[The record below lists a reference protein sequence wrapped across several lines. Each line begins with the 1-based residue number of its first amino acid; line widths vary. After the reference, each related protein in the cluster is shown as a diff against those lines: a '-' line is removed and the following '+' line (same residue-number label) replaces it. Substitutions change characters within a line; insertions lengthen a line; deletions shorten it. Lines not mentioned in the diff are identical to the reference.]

1 MRWLAV
7 AVLLGTAS
15 VAAADP
21 LRVVVRRA
29 GGDDQVLERLAG
41 HVVDLEIEP
50 VTERGPLEKTLDAQI
65 AAASELAERHDARAV
80 VWFEVDGA
88 EVIVVVA
95 TPGERRV
102 FVRTLDAGD
111 ASASAEAAAQAA
123 RSALRALELG
133 GTIGVEL
140 PPEVVI
146 REAKVELP
154 PPPPPPR
161 TPLRWHGALGW
172 QAALDGGADPGAH
185 AAWQRIGA
193 ARDRWGIALGL
204 SLGPPLRRVDDEL
217 TVELARGSIC
227 LAAEHRRGAWRFGLG
242 AGAVLYHRATVE
254 VPDGLEPTA
263 STSTVSGLVAPELRW
278 SQRWVEVVLGL
289 DVVISPPELAVQQD
303 SSIRIINQI
312 GIFQPRLGIGL
323 ILER

>member
-1 MRWLAV
+1 MRWLTV
-7 AVLLGTAS
+7 AVVLGAAS
-15 VAAADP
+15 VAAAEP

-50 VTERGPLEKTLDAQI
+50 VTERGKLEKTLDAQI
-65 AAASELAERHDARAV
+65 DAADQLAERHDARAV
-80 VWFEVDGA
+80 VWFQVDGA

-95 TPGERRV
+95 TPDERRV

-146 REAKVELP
+146 REERPA
-154 PPPPPPR
+154 PPPPR
-161 TPLRWHGALGW
+161 RTPVRWHGALGW
-172 QAALDGGADPGAH
+172 QAALDGGADAGAH
-185 AAWQRIGA
+185 AAWQRVGA
-193 ARDRWGIALGL
+193 ARGRWGIALGL
-204 SLGPPLRRVDDEL
+204 SLGPPLRRVDDDL
-217 TVELARGSIC
+217 TVELARGSIV
-227 LAAEHRRGAWRFGLG
+227 LAAEHRRGSWRFGLG
-242 AGAVLYHRATVE
+242 GGAVLYHRATVE
-254 VPDGLEPTA
+254 VPDGLEATDSQSA
-263 STSTVSGLVAPELRW
+263 VSGLVAPELRW
-278 SQRWVEVVLGL
+278 SRRWVEVALGL
-289 DVVISPPELAVQQD
+289 DVVISPPELAIQQD

-312 GIFQPRLGIGL
+312 GILQPRLGIGL